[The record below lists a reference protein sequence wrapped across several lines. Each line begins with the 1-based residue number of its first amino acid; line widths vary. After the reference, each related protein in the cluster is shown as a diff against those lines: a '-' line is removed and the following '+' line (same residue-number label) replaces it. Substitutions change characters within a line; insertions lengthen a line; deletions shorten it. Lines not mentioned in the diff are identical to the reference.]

1 MADDPEITTVLC
13 PTCGMEVVPD
23 EEERCPHDHTDLHDL
38 IEEDESDAKLAKN
51 HGAAFRRAMGKVR
64 RLRNEVGHLKR
75 QVADDS
81 VLVALKAAK
90 DDLAAKVATL
100 QAQVAAQY
108 RRPQADSLGAATA
121 DLREIAARRR
131 REWS

>member
-1 MADDPEITTVLC
+1 M
-13 PTCGMEVVPD
+13 
-23 EEERCPHDHTDLHDL
+23 
-38 IEEDESDAKLAKN
+38 
-51 HGAAFRRAMGKVR
+51 R

-100 QAQVAAQY
+100 QAQVAAPGG
-108 RRPQADSLGAATA
+108 RRPIPWGRPRPT
-121 DLREIAARRR
+121 
-131 REWS
+131 